1 MQKVAF
7 QVTISWGFQV
17 VKWIEVEEITVKQNF
32 NMFQLLHKFYRVM
45 MWLQD
50 VMMYVT
56 QCFYK
61 P

>member
-1 MQKVAF
+1 MQKMAF

-56 QCFYK
+56 GCFYK